1 MHLNFNTLIKF
12 VADAQKRKRIYF
24 FYKNT
29 NLKRMNTIETLAQQL
44 RDAYST
50 RTACEPLRTTI
61 GVEDLEM
68 AYAIQ
73 DLNNQLLIKKGARVT
88 GRKIGLTS
96 KAVQAQLGVDQPDF
110 GILLDTMEVLNGD
123 SIAMSELM
131 QPKVEAEIAFVL
143 KEDLP
148 SRKLTTTELLSK
160 IDYAVAAIE
169 IVGSRIENWNIKITD
184 TIADN
189 ASASHYVIGHRPVKL
204 ENIDLV
210 HSKMEM
216 TKNGEVVSTGIG
228 SACLGS
234 PINATLWLV
243 NKMATLGTPLKAGE
257 VILSGALGP
266 MSSVAAGDTVVANF
280 DGLGSVSVSFL

>member
-1 MHLNFNTLIKF
+1 
-12 VADAQKRKRIYF
+12 
-24 FYKNT
+24 
-29 NLKRMNTIETLAQQL
+29 MNTIETLAQQL

-189 ASASHYVIGHRPVKL
+189 ASASHYVIGHRPVRL

-266 MSSVAAGDTVVANF
+266 MSSVTAGDTVVANF